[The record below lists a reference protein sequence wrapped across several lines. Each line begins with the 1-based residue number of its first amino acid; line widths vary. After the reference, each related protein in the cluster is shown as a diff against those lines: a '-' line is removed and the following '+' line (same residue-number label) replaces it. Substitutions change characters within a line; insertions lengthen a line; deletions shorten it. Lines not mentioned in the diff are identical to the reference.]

1 MNVKEIKYGILR
13 FVCDFGKDKNHP
25 INPQRIQRDLF
36 PNMDL
41 DLIKDI
47 FEDLKNCSAVSST
60 QGNTIYLSYKIGLEE
75 FIENKGF
82 DIKERASHIINNH
95 INGTNINTNIGIG
108 ENVSQNI
115 QSENISEQLAEIR
128 KLGVDETDLR
138 ELEEIIRNKESKSTL
153 TKITSW
159 IGKMTTKAIEKGIE
173 YQVPLIIDKV
183 NDMIK

>member
-1 MNVKEIKYGILR
+1 MNVNEIKYGILR

-82 DIKERASHIINNH
+82 DIKEKASHIINNH
-95 INGTNINTNIGIG
+95 IYGTNINTNIGIG
-108 ENVSQNI
+108 ENVNQTI
-115 QSENISEQLAEIR
+115 QLESIADNLAEL
-128 KLGVDETDLR
+128 KSLGVDDMSLS
-138 ELEEIIRNKESKSTL
+138 ELEEIVKQKDSKSTL